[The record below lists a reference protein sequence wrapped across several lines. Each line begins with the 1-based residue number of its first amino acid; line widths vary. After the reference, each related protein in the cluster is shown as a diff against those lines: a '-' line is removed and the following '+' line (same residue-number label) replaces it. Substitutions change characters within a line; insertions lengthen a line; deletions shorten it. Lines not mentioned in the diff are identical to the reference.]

1 MITTN
6 KTISLES
13 GTALNF
19 HKIYESSVNLATG
32 VVTIVIGSWKLDGM
46 TNKPDKL
53 TELFVKYPSWEPE
66 YYNVLEE
73 TVMLHPDW
81 VGQGPEKPYPDYLWY
96 PLTLSWGP
104 PPYPPIEELKATKW
118 AEIKQAGI
126 DCELSSFV
134 WNGSVFDSNSV
145 SQQRIYSAAQ
155 MAILDP
161 NYTVDWTLANNTIRS
176 LSAEDVKNLA
186 IALNTH
192 INDCHQKSQSLRN
205 KIDSATTVQQIK
217 DIIW

>member
-6 KTISLES
+6 KTILSES
-13 GTALNF
+13 GTVLNF
-19 HKIYESSVNLATG
+19 HNIYESSTNLATG
-32 VVTIVIGSWKLDGM
+32 VVTISIGSCELSD
-46 TNKPDKL
+46 TPNKPDKI
-53 TELFVKYPSWEPE
+53 TEILVKYPSWKPE
-66 YYNVLEE
+66 YYDALEE

-81 VGQGPEKPYPDYLWY
+81 SGQGPKKPYPDYLWY

-217 DIIW
+217 DIVW